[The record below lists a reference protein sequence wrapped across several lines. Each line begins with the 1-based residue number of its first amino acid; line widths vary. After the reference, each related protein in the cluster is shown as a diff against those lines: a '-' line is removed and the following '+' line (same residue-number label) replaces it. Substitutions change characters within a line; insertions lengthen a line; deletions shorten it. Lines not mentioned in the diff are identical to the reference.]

1 MAAAAVRT
9 EQLLERG
16 SLLETLRSAYADAEA
31 GRGRLVLIRGEAGV
45 GKTSLV
51 RRFCAD
57 LPSGTTVLWGG
68 CDPLSTPRPLGP
80 VVDIAEAAGGDL
92 QEAVNRGGTAYEIV
106 ESLPSPRAGSNPVV
120 LVLEDMHWADEATLD
135 VLRVTARKIEGDRVL
150 AIATYRDDELDRV
163 HQLRIALGEI
173 ATRPT
178 VSRIEVAPLSM
189 SAVAEL
195 AAPTEVDPE
204 ELYLK
209 TAGNPFFVT
218 EILAATTAAIPHTV
232 VDAVIARTAR
242 LSPRARAIVDAAAIA
257 PRRTEQ
263 WLLTALLGDDADGI
277 DECVVSGVLVYVRD
291 GVEFR
296 HELARLAVEESI
308 EPVRRV
314 GLHRCALTALRSPP
328 HGDVDLARLAHHA
341 AAAGDGVAVLELAPL
356 AGDRASALGA
366 HREAAA
372 LYEAALG
379 HADSLGPAERADLLR
394 RFSDECYLTDRIDD
408 AVEAL
413 EIAAAC
419 YRRLGDTLREGDT
432 LRSLSNILWCPGRT
446 AEARTN
452 GLAAVAL
459 LETQPRGRE
468 LALAYA
474 NLAFLC
480 GMSLESEARGWSAK
494 AMELANELGDG
505 EARARALLRGGK
517 DREALEGA
525 RQEGLEGLVADALLG
540 LAAHAARDRDYERA
554 RGYLED
560 GIEHCV
566 KHGNDLMLRYFLAE
580 QARAE
585 LDQGLWDRAVESA
598 TQVLRLRAVSTS
610 PRIGSL
616 VVLALVRARRGDPDA
631 EPLLEEALDLAEP
644 SGELLRIAPVAAA
657 RAEVAWL
664 AGRPEEIA
672 DVTAAAFGLAAQLDA
687 RTIIG
692 ALARWR
698 RRGGLADVARDGI
711 PAPERLELAG
721 EWTAAAQSW
730 ETLGCPYDAALAL
743 VEADDEQALRSA
755 HDTFQRL
762 GARPAAA
769 IAARRLRERG
779 AQAVPRGPRPS
790 TQTNA
795 AQLTTRELDVL
806 GLLAEGLRNT
816 DIAGRLFVSART
828 VDHHVSAILRKLDVR
843 TRGEAVAEAGR
854 IGVLQDR

>member
-1 MAAAAVRT
+1 MAVAAAPT
-9 EQLLERG
+9 ERLLEREHT
-16 SLLETLRSAYADAEA
+16 LETLRSAYADAET
-31 GRGRLVLIRGEAGV
+31 GKGRLVLIGGEAGV

-51 RRFCAD
+51 RWFCAN

-80 VVDIAEAAGGDL
+80 LVDIAETAGGAL
-92 QEAVNRGGTAYEIV
+92 QEAVDRGGTAYEIV
-106 ESLPSPRAGSNPVV
+106 ESLPSPRAAANPVV
-120 LVLEDMHWADEATLD
+120 LVLEDLHWADEATLD
-135 VLRVTARKIEGDRVL
+135 VLRVTARKIERDRVL
-150 AIATYRDDELDRV
+150 AIATYRDDELDRM
-163 HQLRIALGEI
+163 HPLRIALGEI

-178 VSRIEVAPLSM
+178 VARIAVAPLSS

-195 AAPTEVDPE
+195 ARSTDMDPE
-204 ELYLK
+204 QLYLK

-218 EILAATTAAIPHTV
+218 EILAATTTAIPHTV
-232 VDAVIARTAR
+232 VDAVLARTAR
-242 LSPRARAIVDAAAIA
+242 LSPRARAVIDAAAIA

-277 DECVVSGVLVYVRD
+277 DECVVSGVLIYVRD

-314 GLHRCALTALRSPP
+314 GLHRRALTALRSPP

-341 AAAGDGVAVLELAPL
+341 AEAGDSRAVLELAPL

-366 HREAAA
+366 HREAGA
-372 LYEAALG
+372 LYEEALRHG
-379 HADSLGPAERADLLR
+379 DMLEPAEQADLLR
-394 RFSDECYLTDRIDD
+394 RFSHECYLTDRADD
-408 AVEAL
+408 AVRAL
-413 EIAAAC
+413 ERAIEC

-432 LRSLSNILWCPGRT
+432 MRSLSNILWCPGRCT
-446 AEARTN
+446 EARTT

-459 LETQPRGRE
+459 LETQPGGRE

-474 NLAFLC
+474 NLSFLAAV
-480 GMSLESEARGWSAK
+480 SLEHEPRAWSAK
-494 AMELANELGDG
+494 AVELANKLGDT
-505 EARARALLRGGK
+505 EARARALVHGGNHE
-517 DREALEGA
+517 EALELA
-525 RQEGLEGLVADALLG
+525 RHEGLEELVADALLG
-540 LAAHAARDRDYERA
+540 LVGDAMRDRDYGRA
-554 RGYLED
+554 RGYLET
-560 GIEHCV
+560 GIDHCMR
-566 KHGNDLMLRYFLAE
+566 HGNDLMLRYFLTQ
-580 QARAE
+580 QASTQLHE
-585 LDQGLWDRAVESA
+585 GLWDQAVESA
-598 TQVLRLRAVSTS
+598 SHVLRLRAVSTK

-616 VVLALVRARRGDPDA
+616 VVLALVRARRGDPDP
-631 EPLLEEALDLAEP
+631 EPLLVEALGLAEP

-664 AGRPEEIA
+664 AGKPDEIA
-672 DVTAAAFGLAAQLDA
+672 GVTAAAFGLATQLDA
-687 RTIIG
+687 KAIIG
-692 ALARWR
+692 ALGRWR
-698 RRGGLADVARDGI
+698 RRGRLADAPRDGI
-711 PAPERLELAG
+711 PAPEGLELAG
-721 EWTAAAQSW
+721 EWVAAAQSW
-730 ETLGCPYDAALAL
+730 ATLGCPYDAALARM
-743 VEADDEQALRSA
+743 EADDEQALRSA
-755 HDTFQRL
+755 HDALQGL

-790 TQTNA
+790 TQANP

-806 GLLAEGLRNT
+806 GLVAEGLRNT
-816 DIAGRLFVSART
+816 DIAERLFVSSRT